1 MSEWTGVLDL
11 AMENRQGR
19 SVAKSVYFQGAFKVM
34 RPVYL
39 NNYSYPCYY
48 LLNPGGGYL
57 DGDRYRMEITLDE
70 QAQLT
75 LTTQSATKVYKTPTR
90 QVYQESVFHMKKGSY
105 LEYLPDALIAYKD
118 AKYYQ
123 KNIVHMEKGATL
135 LYSDILTPGWSPEG
149 EKFSYDMLRLK
160 TEIYMEDELVVF
172 DHIKLHPASQHMN
185 GLGFMEGYTH
195 LGSFIVV
202 GEKTNDDL
210 LDRLHETIQKE
221 AGDFAFGLSK
231 LAVPGFTV
239 RIMANYT
246 QVIERIISACHHVIS
261 DEWYQT
267 KPSFLRKY

>member
-1 MSEWTGVLDL
+1 
-11 AMENRQGR
+11 
-19 SVAKSVYFQGAFKVM
+19 
-34 RPVYL
+34 
-39 NNYSYPCYY
+39 
-48 LLNPGGGYL
+48 
-57 DGDRYRMEITLDE
+57 
-70 QAQLT
+70 
-75 LTTQSATKVYKTPTR
+75 
-90 QVYQESVFHMKKGSY
+90 
-105 LEYLPDALIAYKD
+105 
-118 AKYYQ
+118 
-123 KNIVHMEKGATL
+123 
-135 LYSDILTPGWSPEG
+135 
-149 EKFSYDMLRLK
+149 
-160 TEIYMEDELVVF
+160 MEDELVVF

-231 LAVPGFTV
+231 LAVPGFTI